1 MMGNDIG
8 TMVWMYLERPLEA
21 KQDELWSVG
30 MKGTSE
36 DFWTEEW
43 HEQGSL
49 QDELKGEQTW
59 GRNKVKTR
67 PLYYLKWW

>member
-36 DFWTEEW
+36 DF
-43 HEQGSL
+43 
-49 QDELKGEQTW
+49 
-59 GRNKVKTR
+59 
-67 PLYYLKWW
+67 